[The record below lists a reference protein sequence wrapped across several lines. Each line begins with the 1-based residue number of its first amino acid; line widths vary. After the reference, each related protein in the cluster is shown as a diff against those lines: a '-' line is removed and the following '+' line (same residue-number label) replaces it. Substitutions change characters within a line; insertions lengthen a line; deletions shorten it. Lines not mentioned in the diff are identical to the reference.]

1 VLEGSRVVVV
11 VPAYREE
18 AHVAGVVA
26 TMPAF
31 VDAIVLV
38 DDGSPDRTSE
48 RALSIGDPRLEIERH
63 PRRRGVGAALTTG
76 YRAALALTDRP
87 TDALCVMAADGQM
100 DPNELEAVTLPIV
113 RGVADYV
120 KGDRFTD
127 PTVRRSMGMPRWIG
141 GQVFTRLTSAA
152 IGQRISDSQCGFTAL
167 GRAAAL
173 RVDLGGLWTGFG
185 YPNDLLGQL
194 AALDLR
200 IHEVPVRAIYGSE
213 TSHLRLRHLP
223 PIFWLIGRAAL
234 RRRRRHGV

>member
-1 VLEGSRVVVV
+1 
-11 VPAYREE
+11 
-18 AHVAGVVA
+18 
-26 TMPAF
+26 
-31 VDAIVLV
+31 
-38 DDGSPDRTSE
+38 
-48 RALSIGDPRLEIERH
+48 
-63 PRRRGVGAALTTG
+63 
-76 YRAALALTDRP
+76 
-87 TDALCVMAADGQM
+87 MAADGQM